1 MTTTSW
7 VDLVLGREDGS
18 KQAEAGE
25 CVASDPGIDGFDDQR
40 KPMRERRLESKDYRT
55 KKRRKSLQIGFV
67 QAKRADRW
75 AVRRHQDWLMYAIY
89 EHLFDTARFRGRYR
103 GTALL
108 FLWEIAEDL
117 NVNVATVS
125 RKLRKLEKLDFI
137 QFGRSKSDCFPNTFY
152 ISSYDVNPESTDN
165 IPHGGQK

>member
-7 VDLVLGREDGS
+7 IDLALGREGGS
-18 KQAEAGE
+18 KQAEVGE
-25 CVASDPGIDGFDDQR
+25 CVASDPGIDRFDDPR
-40 KPMRERRLESKDYRT
+40 KPMRERRSESKDQRT
-55 KKRRKSLQIGFV
+55 KKRRKSLQIGVV

-75 AVRRHQDWLMYAIY
+75 AVRRHQDWLMYAIF
-89 EHLFDTARFRGRYR
+89 EHLFDTAKFRGKYR

-125 RKLRKLEKLDFI
+125 RKLRKLEQLHFI

-152 ISSYDVNPESTDN
+152 IESYGVNADSTDN
-165 IPHGGQK
+165 ISNGGQK